1 MYTMNESVAVA
12 KEADAK
18 KGVSPTRSDKSIQ
31 RLRNVPEMQL
41 GSLRDVIGNIRH
53 DGGTP
58 SVESIAT
65 QLSGMH
71 SAERAPALLAL
82 QQTHGNRYVQ
92 RVVAGIQAKLVVGQP
107 GDKYEQEADRVAEQV
122 MRMSESQMQ
131 RQVEEEEEQIQTKP
145 LADKF
150 TPLVQRR
157 VEEEEEELLQTKAHS
172 SQVTEVT
179 SNIESRI
186 QSLKGGGQPLSEPT
200 RSFFEPRFG
209 QDFSQVRVHTDTRA
223 AESARNLGARAY
235 TVDTAIVFG
244 AGQYAPANTE
254 GRRLLA
260 HELTHVVQ
268 QADRTMLSPL
278 PDKSVAGYS
287 QVNENEEE
295 VARKDLANVCIP
307 PHRAPS
313 VLQKSHQPFIMRTL
327 LFSSTMEICRR
338 LLESRVFHVSQ
349 GGIRVTAN
357 AAYER
362 RGRPECSSADYHMT
376 LNQKGLILDSG
387 YGTCEFPQ
395 GQIFSR
401 QWKNLPAGNYNLTIW
416 TNNTNPYCC
425 LVGDIIVDQQ
435 SGLQGDSCTQPPPG
449 PLQAMHL
456 ALDLAGLIP
465 GVGVVADGANLI
477 IYAAEGDW
485 SNAGISAAA
494 LVPVIGGAAVVMRR
508 GRQVV
513 RVSGEVVEQMG
524 RSRMTSALRRAR
536 GSRGA
541 AGVAEETGEGV
552 TRRMFAQRNP
562 TIADPSLPPGT
573 GHTDRFGNMAISSAG
588 SATDQALVRYHEQ
601 VHSFLSPR
609 LNFLRNFRA
618 NLRISAYQRSAFLQY
633 LEEALAETYAQLRVH
648 GIRNLPNGIRF
659 PIREGYVT
667 LRAVVTEAAIGT
679 VLFGGLTYGVYI
691 WASQESA
698 PETP

>member
-1 MYTMNESVAVA
+1 MHTFAQKPKATQQATSAKSTMPSRAHFGQSNAV
-12 KEADAK
+12 
-18 KGVSPTRSDKSIQ
+18 SSILHLQRTIGNQTVQ
-31 RLRNVPEMQL
+31 RLLQARTEDLEASSVSSASTGFAYDFSRIPIHTNAHT
-41 GSLRDVIGNIRH
+41 RKNIQ
-53 DGGTP
+53 P
-58 SVESIAT
+58 KLKVNT
-65 QLSGMH
+65 Q
-71 SAERAPALLAL
+71 
-82 QQTHGNRYVQ
+82 
-92 RVVAGIQAKLVVGQP
+92 
-107 GDKYEQEADRVAEQV
+107 GDIYEQEADRVADQV
-122 MRMSESQMQ
+122 MRMPEPQLQ
-131 RQVEEEEEQIQTKP
+131 RAWACGGECPKCRKKQSGQQH
-145 LADKF
+145 
-150 TPLVQRR
+150 
-157 VEEEEEELLQTKAHS
+157 LQTKIVQGHDAEETIVSPVVQEVIS
-172 SQVTEVT
+172 SPGQSLDSTTREFM
-179 SNIESRI
+179 ESR
-186 QSLKGGGQPLSEPT
+186 
-200 RSFFEPRFG
+200 FG
-209 QDFSQVRVHTDTRA
+209 HDFSRVRVHTDARA
-223 AESARNLGARAY
+223 AESTRTVNAQAY
-235 TVDTAIVFG
+235 TVGRDVVFG
-244 AGQYAPANTE
+244 AEQYTPGTNT
-254 GRRLLA
+254 GKSLLA

-268 QADRTMLSPL
+268 QRGPNGKNERPTTGNANDAHEQEASR
-278 PDKSVAGYS
+278 VANSLMYQHLDTRS
-287 QVNENEEE
+287 KMPIV
-295 VARKDLANVCIP
+295 R
-307 PHRAPS
+307 RAFNPT
-313 VLQKSHQPFIMRTL
+313 IMRSL
-327 LFSSTMEICRR
+327 LFTSTMEICRS

-349 GGIRVTAN
+349 GGIRVTVN

-376 LNQKGLILDSG
+376 LNQKGRIFDSD

-401 QWKNLPAGNYNLTIW
+401 QWKNLPAGDYNLTIW

-449 PLQAMHL
+449 PLQVMHL

-485 SNAGISAAA
+485 TNAGISAVS
-494 LVPVIGGAAVVMRR
+494 LVPVIGGAALVMRR

-536 GSRGA
+536 GSRQAAGA
-541 AGVAEETGEGV
+541 AGEAGESAR
-552 TRRMFAQRNP
+552 RRMFAQRNP
-562 TIADPSLPPGT
+562 TIADPSLPPGS
-573 GHTDRFGNMAISSAG
+573 GSTDRFGNMTISSAG
-588 SATDQALVRYHEQ
+588 SATDQALARYHEQ

-618 NLRISAYQRSAFLQY
+618 NVGMAAYQRSALLQY
-633 LEEALAETYAQLRVH
+633 IEEALAETYAQLRVH

-691 WASQESA
+691 WASQKSA

>member
-1 MYTMNESVAVA
+1 MNGTVAVA
-12 KEADAK
+12 KEADRK
-18 KGVSPTRSDKSIQ
+18 QEFSPTKGSDSSIQ
-31 RLRNVPEMQL
+31 RLRDEHEMQL
-41 GSLRDVIGNIRH
+41 GSLRGVVDTIRR

-65 QLSGMH
+65 ELGSR
-71 SAERAPALLAL
+71 SAAERAPALLVL

-92 RVVAGIQAKLVVGQP
+92 RVVSGIQAKLVVGQP
-107 GDKYEQEADRVAEQV
+107 GDKYEQEADRVAEAV
-122 MRMSESQMQ
+122 MRMPEPQVQRQVEPEEEELAQSKPLAGQITPLVQ
-131 RQVEEEEEQIQTKP
+131 RQVEEEEEI
-145 LADKF
+145 
-150 TPLVQRR
+150 
-157 VEEEEEELLQTKAHS
+157 QTKAHS
-172 SQVTEVT
+172 SHVTEVT
-179 SNIESRI
+179 SNIESHI
-186 QSLKGGGQPLSEPT
+186 QYLKGVGQPLSEPT

-209 QDFSQVRVHTDTRA
+209 QDFSKVRLHTDAQA
-223 AESARNLGARAY
+223 AESARNIGARAY

-244 AGQYAPANTE
+244 AGQYAPANTD
-254 GRRLLA
+254 GQRLIA

-268 QADRTMLSPL
+268 QADRTILSPL
-278 PDKSVAGYS
+278 HDKSVVGYS

-295 VARKDLANVCIP
+295 VARKNLANVYIP
-307 PHRAPS
+307 PHKAPS
-313 VLQKSHQPFIMRTL
+313 VLQKSPQPFIMRAL

-376 LNQKGLILDSG
+376 LNQKGLILDSE
-387 YGTCEFPQ
+387 YGTCEFSQ

-401 QWKNLPAGNYNLTIW
+401 QWKNLPAGDYNLTIW

-449 PLQAMHL
+449 PLQVMHL

-485 SNAGISAAA
+485 TNAGISAAA

-552 TRRMFAQRNP
+552 RRRMFAQSNP
-562 TIADPSLPPGT
+562 AIADPSLPPGT
-573 GHTDRFGNMAISSAG
+573 GHTDRFGNMTISSAG
-588 SATDQALVRYHEQ
+588 SATDQALARYHEG

-618 NLRISAYQRSAFLQY
+618 NVGMSAYQRSALLQY

-679 VLFGGLTYGVYI
+679 VLIGGLTYGVYM
-691 WASQESA
+691 WASQQSA